1 MKGPSNVLSVKNVSD
16 YHLTC
21 KTICG
26 YIVEKDP
33 SGVLSVINVSP
44 GNRHCFITKE
54 NTILIHRTNVNH
66 AVNLSLMTMLWRGT
80 IARNDLLETR
90 KDSPAGCVMN
100 TAMIIVDIF
109 ITCINT
115 CNDNNEVTKGQK
127 INNSTLPGNEW
138 GALENGLWAVVQT
151 LRVRE
156 LLFGFSSSVQFC
168 THLWPNNSW
177 FGCSLVSVSIEH
189 AFLRPWFSQHR
200 YAVYNG

>member
-16 YHLTC
+16 YHLIC

-33 SGVLSVINVSP
+33 SSVLSVINVSP

-54 NTILIHRTNVNH
+54 NTILIHCTNVNH
-66 AVNLSLMTMLWRGT
+66 VVNLSLMTMLWRGT

-115 CNDNNEVTKGQK
+115 CNDKWSYKRPKNKQQHFTRQWMGCFGKWLMSSGTNAAGSRVTVRFQF
-127 INNSTLPGNEW
+127 IR
-138 GALENGLWAVVQT
+138 AVLHTFVA
-151 LRVRE
+151 E
-156 LLFGFSSSVQFC
+156 
-168 THLWPNNSW
+168 
-177 FGCSLVSVSIEH
+177 
-189 AFLRPWFSQHR
+189 
-200 YAVYNG
+200 

>member
-1 MKGPSNVLSVKNVSD
+1 MKGPSNVLSVKNVCD

-21 KTICG
+21 RTICG

-33 SGVLSVINVSP
+33 SSVLSVINVSP

-66 AVNLSLMTMLWRGT
+66 VVNLSLMTMLWRGT

-115 CNDNNEVTKGQK
+115 CKDKWSYKRCLYRESQK
-127 INNSTLPGNEW
+127 INNSTLPGNAW
-138 GALENGLWAVVQT
+138 GAFEKWLMSSGTNAAGSRVTVRFQFIRAVLHTFVA
-151 LRVRE
+151 E
-156 LLFGFSSSVQFC
+156 
-168 THLWPNNSW
+168 
-177 FGCSLVSVSIEH
+177 
-189 AFLRPWFSQHR
+189 
-200 YAVYNG
+200 

>member
-33 SGVLSVINVSP
+33 SSVLSVINVSP

-66 AVNLSLMTMLWRGT
+66 VVNLSLMTMLWRGT

-109 ITCINT
+109 ITCINK
-115 CNDNNEVTKGQK
+115 CKDKWSYKRCLYREPQK
-127 INNSTLPGNEW
+127 INNSTLPGNAW
-138 GALENGLWAVVQT
+138 GAFGKWLMSSGANAAGSRVTVLNRFNCSQLFLFQRFQFIRAVLHTFVA
-151 LRVRE
+151 E
-156 LLFGFSSSVQFC
+156 
-168 THLWPNNSW
+168 
-177 FGCSLVSVSIEH
+177 
-189 AFLRPWFSQHR
+189 
-200 YAVYNG
+200 